1 MIEYFYCFPI
11 IMKNILA
18 ILLLISSTASAQL
31 VYNAT
36 TAEERQ
42 AGELRRKQ
50 LESRSLIGK
59 LPLRSVGPTITS
71 GRAIDLDAN
80 PENPAE
86 FYVAYAS
93 GGLWYT
99 RNNGQSFTCISDNL
113 PHTFTGDVA
122 VNWKEKT
129 VWLGTGEPNSLR
141 SSYAGTGVYKTRDN
155 GKTWEHLGL
164 PESHRIGKVELHP
177 TDNNIAWVAA
187 VGHLYTNNKE
197 RGIYLTKDGGKTW
210 KQTLYVNDS
219 TGGIDVVADPVNPAV
234 VYAAMWQKGRK
245 AWNLLESGKGSGIY
259 KSVDGGETWTLITTA
274 ASGFPTGDVVGRIGL
289 AVYSKNPNVLYAV
302 VDHFKNRPDTVTRRS
317 SAAVYALEDFRE
329 LTKEQFGR
337 LDERKLDS
345 FLSSRRLEQYKAAEI
360 KRKVASG
367 EYKPT
372 VIADYFGDPEAT
384 VNVIGAEVYRSNDA
398 GKTWKRTHDQYLDIF
413 SSYGYV
419 FARIWI
425 SPNNPDKIITVG
437 VPLLLSENGGKT
449 FRDIGKA
456 NVHVDHHAF
465 WFNPKDDNH
474 FINGNDGG
482 VNISYDNGDNWFKAN
497 TPAVSQFFSI
507 EVDNA
512 QPYNVY
518 GGMQDNGVWY
528 GPSNYVAGP
537 SWYANGQYPYKSI
550 GGGDGMHVQVDW
562 RDNNTF
568 YTGSQFGA
576 YSRATLDGKGARLP
590 VRPSIQLG
598 EKPLRF
604 NWLTP
609 ILLSRHNQ
617 DILYYGSNRFHR
629 SMNKGE
635 KMENLSGDLTNGGI
649 KGDVPYGTLTT
660 LSESPLRFGL
670 IYAGSDDGNLHVTKD
685 GGYSWTKISG
695 KLPQGLWVSRVTA
708 SAYKEGRVYVSLTG
722 YRFDHF
728 APYLFVSEDYGNNWK
743 AFGNTLPMEP
753 VNIIKEDPKKDAI
766 LYVGTDN
773 GLYVSLDRGASFMA
787 WTGGLPR
794 VPVYDLAIQPRD
806 NEIAIGT
813 HGRSIYIGKLGS
825 IQQLTS
831 ETISKPLTIMEVI
844 VPQAPAGFAGRRRG
858 GGNQTPIQLTYFVKE
873 PGEITITLRSAESTI
888 VTMKEQAATGINFT
902 AISRELPAGKYS
914 FELTGRTGV
923 KSEKQFE
930 VKR

>member
-1 MIEYFYCFPI
+1 
-11 IMKNILA
+11 MKQILIFLFVFIA
-18 ILLLISSTASAQL
+18 SLVSAQT
-31 VYNAT
+31 VWKAT
-36 TAEERQ
+36 TAMDRES
-42 AGELRRKQ
+42 GEARRKL
-50 LESRSLIGK
+50 LEEKSLITR

-71 GRAIDLDAN
+71 GRAIDVDAN
-80 PENPAE
+80 PANPAE

-99 RNNGQSFTCISDNL
+99 KNNGQSFVCISDNL

-155 GKTWEHLGL
+155 GKNWEHLGL
-164 PESHRIGKVELHP
+164 PESHRIGKIELHP

-187 VGHLYTNNKE
+187 VGHLYTNNRE

-210 KQTLYVNDS
+210 KQTLYINDS
-219 TGGIDVVADPVNPAV
+219 TGGIDVVVDPLQPAT

-245 AWNLLESGKGSGIY
+245 AWNLLESGKASGIY
-259 KSVDGGETWTLITTA
+259 KSTDGGETWSLISTSE
-274 ASGFPTGDVVGRIGL
+274 SGFPTGDAVGRIGL
-289 AVYSKNPNVLYAV
+289 AIYANNPQILYAV
-302 VDHFKNRPDTVTRRS
+302 IDHFKNRPDTATRRT
-317 SAAVYALEDFRE
+317 AATATVYTTNDFRD
-329 LTKEQFGR
+329 LTKEKFAK
-337 LDERKLDS
+337 LDDRKLDS
-345 FLSSRRLEQYKAAEI
+345 FFASRRMDRYKAADV

-372 VIADYFGDPEAT
+372 VLQDYFGDPESA
-384 VNVIGAEVYRSNDA
+384 VNVIGAEVYRSDNG
-398 GKTWKRTHDQYLDIF
+398 GKTWKRTHQEHLDIF

-425 SPNNPDKIITVG
+425 SPNNPDKIVTVG
-437 VPLLLSENGGKT
+437 VPLFLSENGGKT

-482 VNISYDNGDNWFKAN
+482 INISYDNGEHWFKAN
-497 TPAVSQFFSI
+497 TPAVSQFFSV

-528 GPSNYVAGP
+528 GPSTYVAGP

-562 RDNNTF
+562 RDNNTY

-576 YSRATLDGKGARLP
+576 YSRATLDGTGTRLS
-590 VRPSIQLG
+590 VRPSIDLG

-629 SMNKGE
+629 SLNKGQ
-635 KMENLSGDLTNGGI
+635 KMENLSEDLTNGGI

-660 LSESPLRFGL
+660 LTESPLRFGL
-670 IYAGSDDGNLHVTKD
+670 IYAGSDDGNIHVTKD
-685 GGYSWTKISG
+685 GGYTWEKISG
-695 KLPQGLWVSRVTA
+695 TLPRGLWVSKLTA
-708 SAYKEGRVYVSLTG
+708 SSYKEGRVYAALTG

-728 APYLFVSEDYGNNWK
+728 EPYLFVSEDYGNTWK
-743 AFGNTLPMEP
+743 SLGKALPMEP
-753 VNIIKEDPKKDAI
+753 VNTVKEDPKKDNI
-766 LYVGTDN
+766 LYVGTDQ
-773 GLYVSLDRGASFMA
+773 GLYASLDRGGSFMA
-787 WTGGLPR
+787 WTGGFPR

-806 NEIAIGT
+806 NEIAVAT
-813 HGRSIYIGKLGS
+813 HGRSIYIGKLS
-825 IQQLTS
+825 PIQQLTP
-831 ETISKPLTIMEVI
+831 EIINKDVTIIEVL
-844 VPQAPAGFAGRRRG
+844 VPAAPAAFAGRRRTG
-858 GGNQTPIQLTYFVKE
+858 GTAPSIQVTYFIKEAGAVSIHLKSSDATLTTVKE
-873 PGEITITLRSAESTI
+873 NAS
-888 VTMKEQAATGINFT
+888 TGINFT
-902 AISRELPAGKYS
+902 TIIRDLPAGNYTLEITNANGTKA
-914 FELTGRTGV
+914 
-923 KSEKQFE
+923 EKRFE